1 VIDQLLEILENSE
14 GIYSAFVLDRENE
27 LNTINEEKFNE
38 DSAHAELVETLL
50 PVIRTLKEFKSLNVT
65 LCSFE
70 YEKHTCNIY
79 LNDKLSLT
87 IIYNNADEFEK
98 IEPIVKE
105 NLEVI

>member
-1 VIDQLLEILENSE
+1 MIDQLLEILENTE

-27 LNTINEEKFNE
+27 LNTINEKKFNE
-38 DSAHAELVETLL
+38 DAAQAELVETLL
-50 PVIRTLKEFKSLNVT
+50 PAIRTLKEFNSLNIT
-65 LCSFE
+65 RCSFK

-79 LNDKLSLT
+79 LYNELSLT

-105 NLEVI
+105 ILESI